1 MRRLL
6 VLGLAVLPMTSAAAK
21 EGFDIARFTAPPGWQ
36 RSSSPGL
43 VTLQSPP
50 VRGSG
55 AQLFLFAS
63 EPARGSPQEAFR
75 ATWQKLIAAPLNGL
89 QPAST
94 STETTPDGWTA
105 VTGLAPYTKGG
116 ASWRAVLVAATGH
129 GRTMNVVV
137 HLLGPAHDG
146 EVDAFFKDLDL
157 LPPQGAPAIAGAGP
171 PAAPAPATDSG
182 ATSSGGAAE
191 AGGMAFTPPRG
202 WSRTTRADA
211 VVYVSPPYPNT
222 GERCELAILPM
233 RKGSG
238 DLLRDALGAFQG
250 LFRADPMR
258 GYPEDPPL
266 LIKGTSPLGWPYV
279 TLHKTLGPAG
289 EGGPGIILLVAGV
302 GDQIATVF
310 TTSKRPLVSQCFGEA
325 FPSEWPGFFNS
336 LRFKGV
342 KPAVSDAEM
351 KTKLAGSWTATGS
364 SVLIRYTLAANGRYA
379 SGSAIGYAQRVSP
392 TEVMYTTTGFR
403 GDGAW
408 TVKGQSLTLS
418 PDGRPPV
425 PGVFRLEQ
433 ESKDGRAWK
442 DRLCIVGGTGD
453 ICYHRDP

>member
-1 MRRLL
+1 MRRLVVL
-6 VLGLAVLPMTSAAAK
+6 VLAVLPAASAAAK
-21 EGFDIARFTAPPGWQ
+21 EAFDIARFTAPPRWQ

-43 VTLQSPP
+43 VTLQTPP
-50 VRGSG
+50 SRGSG
-55 AQLFLFAS
+55 AQIFLFAS
-63 EPARGSPQEAFR
+63 EASRGSAEDNFR
-75 ATWQKLIAAPLNGL
+75 AAWQKLIAAPLGGL
-89 QPAST
+89 APAST
-94 STETTPDGWTA
+94 SAETTPDGWTA
-105 VTGLAPYTKGG
+105 VTGGAPYVKGG
-116 ASWRAVLVAATGH
+116 ASWRAILVAATGH

-137 HLLGPAHDG
+137 HLLGRAHDG

-157 LPPQGAPAIAGAGP
+157 VSPEGAASAPPATEGAPGP
-171 PAAPAPATDSG
+171 ST
-182 ATSSGGAAE
+182 GGAE
-191 AGGMAFTPPRG
+191 VGGISFTPPRG
-202 WSRTTRADA
+202 WNRTTRADA

-222 GERCELAILPM
+222 GERCELAILPI
-233 RKGSG
+233 RRGSG
-238 DLLRDALGAFQG
+238 NLLQDALGAFQG

-266 LIKGTSPLGWPYV
+266 VVRGTSPLGWPYV
-279 TLHKTLGPAG
+279 TIHKTLGPAG
-289 EGGPGIILLVAGV
+289 EGGPGIILFVAGV
-302 GDQIATVF
+302 GDQLATVF

-336 LRFKGV
+336 LRFKAV
-342 KPAVSDAEM
+342 KPTASDAEM
-351 KTKLAGSWTATGS
+351 RTKLAGSWTATGS
-364 SVLIRYTLAANGRYA
+364 RVLIRYTLAANGRYA
-379 SGSAIGYAQRVSP
+379 SGSAIGYSQRVSP

-418 PDGRPPV
+418 PDGRPPE

-433 ESKDGRAWK
+433 ESKDGRTWK

>member
-6 VLGLAVLPMTSAAAK
+6 VGVLVALPVASAAAK
-21 EGFDIARFTAPPGWQ
+21 EAFDIARFTAPPRWQ

-43 VTLQSPP
+43 VTLQAPASP
-50 VRGSG
+50 GSA
-55 AQLFLFAS
+55 AQIFLFAS
-63 EPARGSPQEAFR
+63 EPSRGSPEDAFR
-75 ATWQKLIAAPLNGL
+75 VAWQKLIAAPLNGL
-89 QPAST
+89 APATT
-94 STETTPDGWTA
+94 SAETTPDGWTA
-105 VTGLAPYTKGG
+105 VTGVAPYTKAG
-116 ASWRAVLVAATGH
+116 ASWRALLVAATGH

-157 LPPQGAPAIAGAGP
+157 IPPQGAPAVAAAGP
-171 PAAPAPATDSG
+171 ATATESLAPPP
-182 ATSSGGAAE
+182 GGAAE
-191 AGGMAFTPPRG
+191 VGGMAFTAPRG

-250 LFRADPMR
+250 LFRSDPMR

-266 LIKGTSPLGWPYV
+266 LIRGTSPLGWPYV

-289 EGGPGIILLVAGV
+289 EGGPGIILFVAGV

-342 KPAVSDAEM
+342 KPAVSDADM
-351 KTKLAGSWTATGS
+351 KTKLVGSWNATGS

-379 SGSAIGYAQRVSP
+379 SGSAIGYAQRVSA

-408 TVKGQSLTLS
+408 TVKGQSLTIS
-418 PDGRPPV
+418 PDGRPPE